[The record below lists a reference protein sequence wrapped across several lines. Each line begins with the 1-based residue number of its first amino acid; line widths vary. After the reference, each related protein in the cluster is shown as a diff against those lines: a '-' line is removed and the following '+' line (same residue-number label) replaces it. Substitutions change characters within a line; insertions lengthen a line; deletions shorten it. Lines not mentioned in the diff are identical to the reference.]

1 MRTNSSSSFCDE
13 GVLGYEVVLGH
24 GLLLGSVACGAG
36 LLGQVSISLIFS
48 LFLFFL
54 LYIFYFNSNLNHSV
68 LQVFAN
74 WSFMK
79 TNKSI
84 MVILNCF
91 D

>member
-54 LYIFYFNSNLNHSV
+54 LYIFYFNSNLNSI
-68 LQVFAN
+68 LFADICHYAN
-74 WSFMK
+74 PFK
-79 TNKSI
+79 I
-84 MVILNCF
+84 
-91 D
+91 